1 MTSIAAAV
9 QQFIENNEYLAI
21 LANRIDTYPTD
32 KCILCLEENI
42 TRYSNG
48 CGCCETCAPYSELLA
63 KNTDFK
69 DKVDVAKETIESIVE
84 SKLKSSVIKL
94 TPPNSGLTHSLLVPD
109 TSIFDN
115 TEKHLFFAASIAA
128 FVHCR
133 TAYFKMAGDKKFCVS
148 KKLNDEVTAEF
159 GHGDRADTVLRCFS
173 TIITASYQVPVS
185 NVITPD
191 FMLLDK
197 GVLAGF
203 YFKSEGCDEISGMA
217 VQVDTRY
224 EPCGRILS
232 LFSIEIIETGF
243 QERYTTRD
251 YHIGCPLYIT
261 SSDTKSMRAGRVIK
275 VQHKTFTEDLVIR
288 DEIYE
293 RAKQA
298 DDIKQAK
305 KEKERKEQERREKK
319 ERQREEQRQL
329 DYQRQEEEKA
339 LKAARAT
346 LVEAVA
352 KVDADLEKIRKL
364 RELNREVALKNQKIF
379 ERKEAERIAKEA
391 ERRHAEKLKQKELER
406 QKFISKKL

>member
-9 QQFIENNEYLAI
+9 QQFIENNEYLSI
-21 LANRIDTYPTD
+21 LAKRIDTYPTD
-32 KCILCLEENI
+32 KCIICLEENI

-63 KNTDFK
+63 KNTDF
-69 DKVDVAKETIESIVE
+69 VDVAKETIEAIVK

-94 TPPNSGLTHSLLVPD
+94 TPPKSGLTHSLLVAD

-115 TEKHLFFAASIAA
+115 TEKHLFFAASIAS
-128 FVHCR
+128 FVHTR
-133 TAYFKMAGDKKFCVS
+133 TAYFKMAGDKKFSVS
-148 KKLNDEVTAEF
+148 QKLNDQVTAEF
-159 GHGDRADTVLRCFS
+159 GHGDRCDTVLRCFS

-197 GVLAGF
+197 GVIAGF
-203 YFKSEGCDEISGMA
+203 YFKNEASDKVSGMA
-217 VQVDTRY
+217 VQVDTSY
-224 EPCGRILS
+224 QPDGRISS
-232 LFSIEIIETGF
+232 LFCIQDVTTNL
-243 QERYTTRD
+243 QERYTTHD
-251 YHIGCPLYIT
+251 YNIGTPLYIM
-261 SSDTKSMRAGRVIK
+261 SSDTKSFRAGRVIK
-275 VQHKTFTEDLVIR
+275 VQNKTFTEDLVIR

-298 DDIKQAK
+298 DDAKQAK

-339 LKAARAT
+339 LKAARAS